1 MALLAVKNI
10 GVRFGGLQALK
21 EVSLSVEKGHIGAII
36 GPNGAGKTTLFNVI
50 SGFLVPTEGQV
61 FFRDQ
66 EIQKLPAYKLA
77 PLGISR
83 TFQNIRLLPEMTVL
97 ENVRLGHHDR
107 LKQNFFSAIARTASF
122 RKEEAESEE
131 SAMEILRFVGIEQ
144 LAHEYPKNLPYG
156 HQRKL
161 EIART
166 LATGAELLL
175 LDEPCAGMN
184 TAEKAA
190 LAVLIQRINQ
200 ELNRTILL
208 IEHDMRFVMNISRSI
223 TVLNQGSTIAQGTP
237 EEIQNDP
244 LVIEAYLGRRRERRS
259 HHA

>member
-1 MALLAVKNI
+1 MALLNVENI
-10 GVRFGGLQALK
+10 GIRFGGLQALK
-21 EVSLSVEKGHIGAII
+21 EVSLSVEKGHICAVI
-36 GPNGAGKTTLFNVI
+36 GPNGAGKTTLFNII
-50 SGFLVPTEGQV
+50 SGFLTPTEGKV
-61 FFRDQ
+61 FFKDQ
-66 EIQKLPAYKLA
+66 EIQGMPAYKLT
-77 PLGISR
+77 PMGISR

-97 ENVRLGHHDR
+97 ENVRLGHHDK
-107 LKQNFFSAIARTASF
+107 LKQNFFSAILKTPTF
-122 RKEEAESEE
+122 KKEEAQSEE
-131 SAMEILRFVGIEQ
+131 DAMEILRFVGIDH
-144 LAHEYPKNLPYG
+144 LAGEYPKNLPYG

-190 LAVLIQRINQ
+190 LAVLIQDINQ
-200 ELNRTILL
+200 KLGRTVLL

-244 LVIEAYLGRRRERRS
+244 LVIEAYLGVRREGRRA
-259 HHA
+259 HA

>member
-1 MALLAVKNI
+1 
-10 GVRFGGLQALK
+10 
-21 EVSLSVEKGHIGAII
+21 
-36 GPNGAGKTTLFNVI
+36 
-50 SGFLVPTEGQV
+50 
-61 FFRDQ
+61 
-66 EIQKLPAYKLA
+66 
-77 PLGISR
+77 
-83 TFQNIRLLPEMTVL
+83 MTVL
-97 ENVRLGHHDR
+97 ENVRLGHHDK
-107 LKQNFFSAIARTASF
+107 LKQNFFSAILKTPTF
-122 RKEEAESEE
+122 KKEEAQSEE
-131 SAMEILRFVGIEQ
+131 DAMEILRFVGIDH
-144 LAHEYPKNLPYG
+144 LAGEYPKNLPYG

-190 LAVLIQRINQ
+190 LAVLIQDINQ
-200 ELNRTILL
+200 KLGRTVLL

-244 LVIEAYLGRRRERRS
+244 LVIEAYLGVRREGRKA
-259 HHA
+259 HA

>member
-1 MALLAVKNI
+1 
-10 GVRFGGLQALK
+10 
-21 EVSLSVEKGHIGAII
+21 
-36 GPNGAGKTTLFNVI
+36 
-50 SGFLVPTEGQV
+50 
-61 FFRDQ
+61 
-66 EIQKLPAYKLA
+66 
-77 PLGISR
+77 
-83 TFQNIRLLPEMTVL
+83 
-97 ENVRLGHHDR
+97 
-107 LKQNFFSAIARTASF
+107 
-122 RKEEAESEE
+122 
-131 SAMEILRFVGIEQ
+131 MEILRFVGIDH
-144 LAHEYPKNLPYG
+144 LAGEYPKNLPYG

-190 LAVLIQRINQ
+190 LAVLIQDINQ
-200 ELNRTILL
+200 KLGRTVLL

-244 LVIEAYLGRRRERRS
+244 LVIEAYLGVRREGRRA
-259 HHA
+259 HA